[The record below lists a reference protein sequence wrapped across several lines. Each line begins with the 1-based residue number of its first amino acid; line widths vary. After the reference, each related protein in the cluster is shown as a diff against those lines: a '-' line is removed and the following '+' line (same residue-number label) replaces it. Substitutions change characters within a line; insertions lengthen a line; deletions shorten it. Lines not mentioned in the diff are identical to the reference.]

1 MSIKPSR
8 EQQGAIDC
16 GGNVVITAR
25 PGSGKTFTLSRMI
38 ARDSAN
44 LLSYQGI
51 IAISYTNKASDEL
64 RMRCERLGVERMHSF
79 FGTIDK
85 FCLGQVVIPFVNHLI
100 GKKIELDIIEDQDCP
115 EWCRL
120 KGRDVCDAELNS
132 FIKEALR
139 KGEVPLGMLGPA
151 ALLILDEVQ
160 QARVFIK
167 ARYTRVFI
175 DEYQDC
181 GIYQHQMLLRLIQY
195 GLRGVA
201 VGDIDQAIFRF
212 ADKSPEYLSELMRAE
227 NFTFF
232 EITQNHRCDR
242 AIQAYSR
249 ALLSVPVAPIDV
261 TNRRVFEVRIQGDE
275 SSIAQSIHVMLP
287 RIMKKYSIDDSNK
300 IAIIGFSNNILK
312 RIDCAIGWPSKMFA
326 KTPLDN
332 GFSKWKR
339 VFADLLISYYDPA
352 HFPGD
357 FLDAHLGIDMN
368 PAKRNKGFR
377 QLKKFYTLNEDELS
391 VNISLAVAIAKLCE
405 PDTERDGD
413 VDAYRGTVSDIVT
426 LQGGFK
432 PAQPGEINIL
442 TYHKAKGLEY
452 DVVFCLEAYQFI
464 MPPYKAC
471 EEIFDAYGQ
480 SLAMH
485 YVGITRAKKACYI
498 LLGTKRH
505 RADGIEKDAQ
515 PSEFLQI
522 NNLQDLR
529 TQGRWP
535 VPEES

>member
-1 MSIKPSR
+1 MSIKPSQ
-8 EQQGAIDC
+8 EQQRAIDC
-16 GGNVVITAR
+16 EGNVVITAR

-64 RMRCERLGVERMHSF
+64 RMRCERLGVKRMHSF

-100 GKKIELDIIEDQDCP
+100 DKKIELEIIEDKDCSK
-115 EWCRL
+115 WCQL
-120 KGRDVCDAELNS
+120 KGRAVCDAELNS
-132 FIKEALR
+132 FIKESLC
-139 KGEVPLGMLGPA
+139 KGKVPLGMLGPA

-160 QARVFIK
+160 QAQAFIK
-167 ARYTRVFI
+167 ARYTSVFI

-227 NFTFF
+227 SFSFF

-249 ALLSVPVAPIDV
+249 ALLSVPVDPIDV
-261 TNRRVFEVRIQGDE
+261 ANRRVFEICIQGDE
-275 SSIAQSIHVMLP
+275 RSIAQSIHAMLP
-287 RIMKKYSIDDSNK
+287 RIMEKYGIDDSNK
-300 IAIIGFSNNILK
+300 IAIIGFSNSILK

-339 VFADLLISYYDPA
+339 VFANLLISYYDSA
-352 HFPGD
+352 HFAGD
-357 FLDAHLGIDMN
+357 FLDAHLGIDIN
-368 PAKRNKGFR
+368 PAKRNKGFK
-377 QLKKFYTLNEDELS
+377 QLKKYYALTEDELRA
-391 VNISLAVAIAKLCE
+391 NISLAVAIAELCE
-405 PDTERDGD
+405 PDAERDGD
-413 VDAYRGTVSDIVT
+413 VDAYRDTVSDLVI

-442 TYHKAKGLEY
+442 TYHKAKGLEF
-452 DVVFCLEAYQFI
+452 DVVFCLETYQFI
-464 MPPYKAC
+464 MPPYKDH
-471 EEIFDAYGQ
+471 EESFDAYGQ

-505 RADGIEKDAQ
+505 RSDGAERDAR

-522 NNLQDLR
+522 NNLRDLR
-529 TQGRWP
+529 IRGRWP